1 LPKSRDERSRFQHN
15 ACLDV
20 DSEQALVWAQEVR
33 ARLEHHPR
41 DSWRNDPT
49 HAARFWLE
57 IHDGFR
63 REANGLIALLGE
75 HRRGRRTAA
84 ELTVI
89 SAPRLTGLVARLRDH
104 HEIEDFE
111 YFPAFRALEPKLAPA
126 FDVLASDHSR
136 LQRHVDE
143 ALAALTE
150 LLDAVGS
157 DAAGTPRVTD
167 RYASRAD
174 ELCRALARHLD
185 DEEDVIIPQLLE
197 RR

>member
-1 LPKSRDERSRFQHN
+1 
-15 ACLDV
+15 LDV
-20 DSEQALVWAQEVR
+20 DPEHALDWTREVR
-33 ARLEHHPR
+33 ARLERHPR
-41 DSWRNDPT
+41 NSWRADPT

-63 REANGLIALLGE
+63 RESNGLVALLDE
-75 HRRGRRTAA
+75 HRSGRRTAA

-89 SAPRLTGLVARLRDH
+89 SAPRLTGMVARLRNH

-111 YFPAFRALEPKLAPA
+111 YFPAFCALEPKLAPV
-126 FDVLASDHSR
+126 FDVLASDHAR

-143 ALAALTE
+143 ALAALNE
-150 LLDAVGS
+150 LLDAVAN
-157 DAAGTPRVTD
+157 DAAGPPRVTD
-167 RYASRAD
+167 RYAARAD

-185 DEEDVIIPQLLE
+185 DEEDAIIPLLLE